1 MNSAGIRG
9 TGLLE
14 NSEELSLPMNDNES
28 PGLLEGVRI
37 LELANVVAG
46 PLTGSLLADFGAE
59 VIKVELP
66 GQGDSLRYAG
76 PKKNG
81 IGLWWK
87 VSGRNKKNITLDLR
101 VPKGQE
107 ICRKLVSK
115 CDALIENF
123 RPGTLEKWGLG
134 WEELHQGNPALV
146 MLRIS
151 GYGQTGP
158 YSPRP
163 GFGRAAEAMSGV
175 MQITGYPGEKPI
187 SPGFSLGDTVSGLTG
202 AFALMTALYHRD
214 GLRKKTGQVIDLA
227 LFESLYRLVEWQTIL
242 FDQLGIVPRRNGLN
256 VGFPGSTSLI
266 NNYLTR
272 DKKWV
277 AVSAANRAVLDRVL
291 KLIGGNDLLRDQRFR
306 AEEIPRHMPE
316 LDLLAADWVKERD
329 RKEVIDLFAE
339 AGAVAAPVY
348 DIRDIFEDA
357 QYASREDIV
366 TVKDSELGEVR
377 MLGVMPKFPAC
388 PGKIRWTG
396 NPMGAFNR
404 EIYGDLL
411 GFSPDEMD
419 DLKSEG
425 II

>member
-1 MNSAGIRG
+1 M
-9 TGLLE
+9 
-14 NSEELSLPMNDNES
+14 SEKES
-28 PGLLEGVRI
+28 QGLLEGVCI

-66 GQGDSLRYAG
+66 GQGDTMRYAG

-81 IGLWWK
+81 LGLWWK

-107 ICRKLVSK
+107 ICKKLATK
-115 CDALIENF
+115 CDALIESF
-123 RPGTLEKWGLG
+123 RPGTLENWNLG
-134 WEELHQGNPALV
+134 WEDLRKVNRALI

-163 GFGRAAEAMSGV
+163 GFGRAAEAMSGE

-202 AFALMTALYHRD
+202 AFALMMALYHRD
-214 GLRKKTGQVIDLA
+214 CLKRNAGQVIDIA
-227 LFESLYRLVEWQTIL
+227 LFESLYRLIEWQTIL
-242 FDQLGIVPRRNGLN
+242 FDQLGIVPERNG
-256 VGFPGSTSLI
+256 VRMGFPGSTSLI
-266 NNYLTR
+266 NNYPTK
-272 DKKWV
+272 DHKWV
-277 AVSAANRAVLDRVL
+277 AISAANRAVLERVL
-291 KLIGGNDLLRDQRFR
+291 KLIGGDDLLRDERFGP
-306 AEEIPRHMPE
+306 AGVSEHMEE
-316 LDLLAADWVKERD
+316 LDQLTREWIKEHD

-348 DIRDIFEDA
+348 DIQDIFKDA
-357 QYASREDIV
+357 QYAAREDII
-366 TVKDSELGEVR
+366 TVEDPELGKIR
-377 MLGVMPKFPAC
+377 MLGVMPKFPAN
-388 PGKIRWTG
+388 PGKVRWAG
-396 NPMGAFNR
+396 KSMGAFNK
-404 EIYGDLL
+404 EIYCDLL
-411 GFSPDEMD
+411 GFTQTELN